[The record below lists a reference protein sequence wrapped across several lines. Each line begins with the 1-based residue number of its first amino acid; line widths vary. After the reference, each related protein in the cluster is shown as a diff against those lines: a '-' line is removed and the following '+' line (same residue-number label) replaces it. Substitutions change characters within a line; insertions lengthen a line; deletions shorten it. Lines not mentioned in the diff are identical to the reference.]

1 MYETLIEKV
10 YKSTLWIYQIAKLTF
25 LMWLSILIGLIVFGI
40 GPTILTADNIV
51 KDMMMYKGFSVKEY
65 FIKYRKN
72 FVAGNK
78 LILPLILMLMLTI
91 FGFDTFYTT
100 PLSRVYSIFFIY
112 LIQLIF
118 TISTLNTYYQLPIK
132 ATFLLIIRF
141 SIYNPINTLILLIVN
156 FLLLNFYYLLP
167 GVIPFFSLGLMQVVN
182 SLLMLNFIKY
192 NESRMEC
199 IWHN

>member
-192 NESRMEC
+192 NESRMEER
-199 IWHN
+199 

>member
-40 GPTILTADNIV
+40 GPTVLTADNIV

-100 PLSRVYSIFFIY
+100 PLSRIYSIFFIY

-167 GVIPFFSLGLMQVVN
+167 GVIPFFSLGLMQLVN

-192 NESRMEC
+192 NESRMEER
-199 IWHN
+199 